1 MVHWVIYSKLIL
13 VMYFK
18 WLLILI
24 VLFSCKKH
32 TSYTVKI
39 IGHAGN
45 GLNISTSVYPAN
57 TLESIELALG
67 TTGISGVEIDLQL
80 SADNEL
86 WLLHD
91 RKLETETSGS
101 GCISE
106 STYEQLKNVHFK
118 TINKEKLVRLKDLD
132 FSKYSGKTIYLDIR
146 HYNGCNEA
154 LLPFENIQTVLN
166 EALTG
171 WNNIHFIVI
180 TNHKPWLNGFSA
192 AGWTTYSDIQTMD
205 EFTTLKQGNYVYDG
219 VVIRNSAA
227 TKEDVNTIKSEN
239 KKVILFD
246 MRAPKPTRQALKK
259 QPDAI
264 IVDDLKTALIEK
276 SK

>member
-1 MVHWVIYSKLIL
+1 M
-13 VMYFK
+13 
-18 WLLILI
+18 

-32 TSYTVKI
+32 QSYPVEI

-45 GLNISTSVYPAN
+45 GLNISTSIYHAN

-67 TTGISGVEIDLQL
+67 TIGISGIEIDLQL
-80 SADNEL
+80 SADNEF

-91 RKLETETSGS
+91 DKLETETSGN

-106 STYEQLKNVHFK
+106 STYDQLTNVHFK
-118 TINKEKLVRLKDLD
+118 TINKEKLVRLKDID
-132 FSKYSGKTIYLDIR
+132 FSKYNGKTIYLDIR
-146 HYNGCNEA
+146 HYNTCTEA
-154 LLPFENIQTVLN
+154 LLPLENIQN
-166 EALTG
+166 ALQETLAG
-171 WNNIHFIVI
+171 WNGIQFIVV
-180 TNHKPWLNGFSA
+180 TNHKSWLNALSSS
-192 AGWTTYSDIQTMD
+192 GWITYTDIHTMD
-205 EFTTLKQGNYVYDG
+205 EFTILKQGNYSYEG
-219 VVIRNSAA
+219 VIVRNSAA

-246 MRAPKPTRQALKK
+246 MRAPKPIRQALKK

-276 SK
+276 SN

>member
-1 MVHWVIYSKLIL
+1 
-13 VMYFK
+13 MYFK
-18 WLLILI
+18 WSIILIL
-24 VLFSCKKH
+24 LFSCKKQE
-32 TSYTVKI
+32 SYPVEI

-45 GLNISTSVYPAN
+45 GLNISTSIYHAN
-57 TLESIELALG
+57 SLESIELALG
-67 TTGISGVEIDLQL
+67 TVGVSGIEIDLQL
-80 SADNEL
+80 SADNEF

-91 RKLETETSGS
+91 DKLETETSGS

-118 TINKEKLVRLKDLD
+118 TINKEKLVRFKDLD
-132 FSKYSGKTIYLDIR
+132 FSKYSGKTIYMDIR

-154 LLPFENIQTVLN
+154 LLPFENIQTALN

-205 EFTTLKQGNYVYDG
+205 EFTTLKQGNYAYDG
-219 VVIRNSAA
+219 VVIRNSEA

-246 MRAPKPTRQALKK
+246 MRAPKPTRQAIRK